1 MAKLT
6 YKGTGRPCKAIFQTT
21 NGPLPCQNQ
30 ASRGADYCLRC
41 KHRRQAYGLP
51 VARTR

>member
-1 MAKLT
+1 MAKLS
-6 YKGTGRPCKAIFQTT
+6 YRGTGRPCLAVFQTAG
-21 NGPLPCQNQ
+21 GPKACTNQ

-41 KHRRQAYGLP
+41 KHRRQLANLP